1 MKIDQLVH
9 GQKYTV
15 RCGRRGD
22 ENVKWEPWQE
32 LALHIQ
38 REKKTGKVAIVGL
51 IGKNWAEYGPDNY
64 EARHGLF
71 LVEDYYLQIE
81 GLGDR
86 TPEAA
91 KHTLGPWLAKRMG
104 DQWAVGTSEMLVAN
118 TIGGNDEANAT
129 LMAAAPSLLK
139 AWLMLPVSTRSRV
152 LADIDAADAAA
163 IKATER

>member
-1 MKIDQLVH
+1 MKLDQLVH

-15 RCGRRGD
+15 RCGRQGD

-38 REKKTGKVAIVGL
+38 REKTGKVAIIALV
-51 IGKNWAEYGPDNY
+51 GKNWAEYGPDNY
-64 EARHGLF
+64 ETRHGLF
-71 LVEDYYLQIE
+71 LVEDYYLQIK
-81 GLGDR
+81 GLGDDQR
-86 TPEAA
+86 GGV
-91 KHTLGPWLAKRMG
+91 KHTPGPWWAKNMG
-104 DQWAVGTSEMLVAN
+104 DQWVVGAPEMMVAN